1 MEVIQ
6 LFTSMYYVTGGTT
19 NEKWFRRKISLQY
32 IEQPR
37 KAWGFFHDWPSS
49 LWMANI
55 ICKVELTERIGSWV
69 FPFGTG
75 TVCFKARGEAR
86 TQTGL
91 LSKEKKKPKGKY
103 PNEIS
108 ISIICPNDKFLLG
121 FTSRRN
127 NVFFV
132 FQVSK

>member
-49 LWMANI
+49 LWMTSI
-55 ICKVELTERIGSWV
+55 ICKVELTERTGSWV

-91 LSKEKKKPKGKY
+91 LSKGKKTKRKIP
-103 PNEIS
+103 
-108 ISIICPNDKFLLG
+108 
-121 FTSRRN
+121 
-127 NVFFV
+127 
-132 FQVSK
+132 Q